1 MYALIMSA
9 IVTEEPSHGFDWITS
24 RDRCFGGCMIWISE
38 HASRFVYFV
47 NIELCDALAK
57 FANVPCFHTSPS
69 FDTIF
74 SISSQSI
81 FALCLNSRSNCQ
93 PHNLS

>member
-9 IVTEEPSHGFDWITS
+9 IVTEEPSHGLDWITS
-24 RDRCFGGCMIWISE
+24 RDRCFGGCMIWTSE
-38 HASRFVYFV
+38 HSNRFVYVV

-69 FDTIF
+69 VSICLIRSSQMWMIF
-74 SISSQSI
+74 S
-81 FALCLNSRSNCQ
+81 
-93 PHNLS
+93 